1 MTTAQIT
8 PLQTRRADRIASA
21 LGAACILVAVAA
33 AVVLVVA
40 EAFPPAP
47 SKVALT
53 CCNYWEGAM
62 ADAGPTA
69 SDPAV
74 QAF

>member
-40 EAFPPAP
+40 EAFPP
-47 SKVALT
+47 SSTKVALT
-53 CCNYWEGAM
+53 CCSGYLEGAP
-62 ADAGPTA
+62 ADASAATEPVT
-69 SDPAV
+69 
-74 QAF
+74 QLL